1 MSGAEKSTTMV
12 VPPRRAARLPV
23 AKSSAVTVPA
33 TSRSKWVW
41 PSIKPG
47 KRSFPVQSTTVS
59 AAASR
64 PAPTAAMV
72 SPSRSTSAMA
82 VPWPETT
89 VPPFNKV
96 FIADLL
102 LMSEIRAPETGI
114 FSLRV

>member
-1 MSGAEKSTTMV
+1 
-12 VPPRRAARLPV
+12 
-23 AKSSAVTVPA
+23 
-33 TSRSKWVW
+33 
-41 PSIKPG
+41 
-47 KRSFPVQSTTVS
+47 
-59 AAASR
+59 
-64 PAPTAAMV
+64 
-72 SPSRSTSAMA
+72 MA